1 VTDSTPIPVSGAWRP
16 GDPPGRRQ
24 FATVAADRPL
34 ALRAGGRLGPV
45 TVAYETWGT
54 LAADHTNAVLVLHAL
69 TGDSHAAGGVE
80 PGHPEVG
87 FWDAL
92 IGSGR
97 AIDTDRFFVVC
108 PNVLGG
114 CQGTT
119 GPSAIDSDTGRPYGA
134 RFPTITIR
142 DQIAVEA
149 LLADTLGIA
158 RWAAVVGGSMG
169 GQRALEWAVTYPE
182 RVPHAVI
189 IACGAAATAEQIGLC
204 SLQIRAISED
214 PNYRGGDYYD
224 ADTGPWQGLSLARG
238 IGQISYR
245 TELELA
251 QRFNRG
257 HQNDEH
263 PFAGGQYTIESYL
276 EYHGEKLAR
285 RFDANTYV
293 VLSSVMNH
301 HDVGR
306 ARSGVRAA
314 LGRITGR
321 VTLAGISSDRLY
333 PLRLQ
338 EELADLIPNNT
349 GVHVIDS
356 ISGHDAFLTEHETV
370 AKIVAGALAYS

>member
-1 VTDSTPIPVSGAWRP
+1 MSDGEAIPVTGAWRE

-24 FATVAADRPL
+24 FATVANERPL
-34 ALRAGGRLGPV
+34 ALRAGGRLGPI

-54 LAADHTNAVLVLHAL
+54 LNSTRSNAVLVLHAL
-69 TGDSHAAGGVE
+69 SGDSHAAGAVE
-80 PGHPEVG
+80 PGHIEVG
-87 FWDAL
+87 YWDAL

-97 AIDTDRFFVVC
+97 AIDTDQFFVVA

-119 GPSAIDSDTGRPYGA
+119 GPSSIDPETGGPFGS

-142 DQIAVEA
+142 DQVAVEA
-149 LLADTLGIA
+149 ALADVLEIEQ
-158 RWAAVVGGSMG
+158 WACVIGGSMG

-182 RVPHAVI
+182 RVPHSVVM
-189 IACGAAATAEQIGLC
+189 ACGAAATAEQIALC
-204 SLQIRAISED
+204 SLQIRAIQND
-214 PNYRGGDYYD
+214 PNFHNGDYY
-224 ADTGPWQGLSLARG
+224 AQAAGPWRGMSLARG
-238 IGQISYR
+238 IGQVSYR
-245 TELELA
+245 TELEFG

-263 PFAGGQYTIESYL
+263 PFEGGEYTVESYL
-276 EYHGEKLAR
+276 EYNGDKLVR
-285 RFDANTYV
+285 RFDANTYI
-293 VLSSVMNH
+293 VLSRVMNH

-306 ARSGVRAA
+306 GRSGVAAA
-314 LGRITGR
+314 LGRITGQ

-338 EELADLIPNNT
+338 DELADLIPHNS

-356 ISGHDAFLTEHETV
+356 ISGHDAFLTEHEAV
-370 AKIVAGALAYS
+370 GKIIAGALAYC